1 MRCCNGA
8 MKTTVN
14 VTPRQFLKD
23 LAFTCL
29 AAFGTGA
36 AIGAVSFVVVRF
48 FLS

>member
-1 MRCCNGA
+1 MEQQLNA
-8 MKTTVN
+8 EQELH

-36 AIGAVSFVVVRF
+36 AIGAVSFIVVRF
-48 FLS
+48 FLA